1 MKSTFIVSLDFELF
15 WGVQDEASLDGYG
28 KNVLGVWDAV
38 PKMLELF
45 AEFGIH
51 ATWATVGFMFAE
63 NYEELKKFIPL
74 DKPAYLK
81 QKLLSYNCFEKLA
94 CCKENEKYFYA
105 PSLIDA
111 ISQVEGQEIGSHTF
125 SHYYCDEEG
134 QTLQQ
139 FEADIKATLDLA
151 KSKGYELKSFVF
163 PRNQSLLPYVEVLEK
178 LGFTSY
184 RSVAENW
191 IHHKVKKGKIRR
203 VLRLMDV
210 YFPLTGSNSYI
221 PKKQKGIY
229 NFPGSNMFKP
239 RFNALFFLEWLKVLR
254 IKRQMRKAAKKG
266 KVYHLWWHPHNLGL
280 NTEFH
285 LRQLRSIFEYRNKL
299 DKKYGMQSLNMQEM
313 VTCCQQTKGR

>member
-28 KNVLGVWDAV
+28 KNVLGVWNAV

-45 AEFGIH
+45 SEFGIH

-63 NYEELKKFIPL
+63 NYEELKKFIPS
-74 DKPAYLK
+74 DKPTYSR
-81 QKLLSYNCFEKLA
+81 QKLLSYNCFECLA
-94 CCKENEKYFYA
+94 CDKENEKYFFA
-105 PSLIDA
+105 PSLIEA
-111 ISQVEGQEIGSHTF
+111 ISKVEGQEIGSHTF

-134 QTLQQ
+134 QTIEQ
-139 FEADIKATLDLA
+139 FEADMMATLKLA
-151 KSKGYELKSFVF
+151 KAKGYELKSFVF
-163 PRNQSLLPYVEVLEK
+163 PRNQSDLRYVEVLER

-191 IHHKVKKGKIRR
+191 IHDKIKKGKIRR
-203 VLRLMDV
+203 ALRLMDV
-210 YFPLTGSNSYI
+210 YLPLTGSNSYI
-221 PKKQKGIY
+221 PKQQNGIY

-239 RFNALFFLEWLKVLR
+239 KFAPLAFLEWLKVLR
-254 IKRQMRKAAKKG
+254 IKRQMKKAAKKG

-285 LRQLRSIFEYRNKL
+285 LKQLRSIFEYRKKL
-299 DKKYGMQSLNMQEM
+299 DKKYGMLSLNMQEM
-313 VTCCQQTKGR
+313 ATHCQQTKGR